1 MQLRACQS
9 LYPTDLPQR
18 GGDESLPDLEV
29 GGVVDVV
36 SVRSAIPSL

>member
-1 MQLRACQS
+1 MDRNG
-9 LYPTDLPQR
+9 LPQ
-18 GGDESLPDLEV
+18 GAQTSQSLPDLEV